1 MSDRLRPRP
10 GDPVQLVLTLCHEIG
25 NLLAAARLSAYLVGR
40 DGAAEP
46 VRASA
51 EDIQTLCS
59 QAGAALA
66 HLRPLLTG
74 SETRPVRVA
83 PDEVLKAVG
92 RSLARGG
99 GYPPLVELTV
109 EDALPDVEVDPD
121 ALHQLLVSLVLS
133 AWDAAPE
140 GCRVRLDA
148 LEEEGLLRFRIEDGG
163 EPYRAEKVDPRIGP
177 RGRALALE
185 VAATVLEA
193 WRGHVDVRSGEKGT
207 RVDVCLPP
215 AARAG

>member
-1 MSDRLRPRP
+1 MSDLLRPRP
-10 GDPVQLVLTLCHEIG
+10 GDSVQLVLALCHEIG

-40 DGAAEP
+40 DAAAEP
-46 VRASA
+46 VRTSA

-83 PDEVLKAVG
+83 PEEVLQAVG

-99 GYPPLVELTV
+99 GYAPLVELTV

-121 ALHQLLVSLVLS
+121 ALHQLLVTLVLS

-148 LEEEGLLRFRIEDGG
+148 LEEDGLLRFRIEDGG

-177 RGRALALE
+177 RGRTLALE
-185 VAATVLEA
+185 VAATVLDA

-215 AARAG
+215 A